1 MATFNAY
8 ITESVTYETTIEAE
22 SAAAALTAASSLDTT
37 GLASNTDRSISV
49 RLAPVVPAE

>member
-49 RLAPVVPAE
+49 RLSPVVPAE